1 MVKHGVL
8 KERIIKM
15 VSQFFPCQE
24 RELNDTTIEFSILI
38 KPFKTDSCSFAIEK
52 LKNIDSVRIT
62 CIIIPTTK
70 IQQTLKKLSKEEIE
84 YTMGEFDQIYHEQFK
99 TGYQF
104 TKDYASIQNM
114 KFFLIQNLSYQSL
127 LDSIFLNVI
136 LVKEVVK
143 FFNDIDAGL
152 KSPEIDPNNSMYK

>member
-1 MVKHGVL
+1 MVKL
-8 KERIIKM
+8 P
-15 VSQFFPCQE
+15 Q
-24 RELNDTTIEFSILI
+24 
-38 KPFKTDSCSFAIEK
+38 
-52 LKNIDSVRIT
+52 
-62 CIIIPTTK
+62 

-84 YTMGEFDQIYHEQFK
+84 SAMGEFDKIYHEQFK

-104 TKDYASIQNM
+104 SKDYTSIQNM
-114 KFFLIQNLSYQSL
+114 KFFLIQNLSYPSL

-143 FFNDIDAGL
+143 VFNDIDAGL

>member
-1 MVKHGVL
+1 MVKL
-8 KERIIKM
+8 P
-15 VSQFFPCQE
+15 Q
-24 RELNDTTIEFSILI
+24 
-38 KPFKTDSCSFAIEK
+38 
-52 LKNIDSVRIT
+52 
-62 CIIIPTTK
+62 

-84 YTMGEFDQIYHEQFK
+84 SAMGEFDKIYHEQFK
-99 TGYQF
+99 TEYQF
-104 TKDYASIQNM
+104 SKDYTSIQNM

-143 FFNDIDAGL
+143 VFNDIDAGL